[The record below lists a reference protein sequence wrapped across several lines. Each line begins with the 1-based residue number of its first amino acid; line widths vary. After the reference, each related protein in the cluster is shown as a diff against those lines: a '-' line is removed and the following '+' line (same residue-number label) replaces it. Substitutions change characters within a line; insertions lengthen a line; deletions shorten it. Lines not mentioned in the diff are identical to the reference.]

1 VKIDKIQP
9 KASLCLIRRNGE
21 YYANAPV
28 SPIFSNLWFKLT
40 NSPAPS
46 QEKPIDGQ
54 NTIFNHLLKDMN
66 SSGSLAVNI
75 STETGSFEV
84 SLFSINEQ
92 SVLLTLEDRTGIK
105 NLRRQKQVL
114 DDAIKLIDHAHPGAL
129 FQVRRGTDN
138 MMSLEFASPRL
149 GEVMCIPGITVEDF
163 VASIGDSQRHNLFE
177 TFRNCQDE
185 LMIRGEIESPKRYWK
200 IMANILDRDENGT
213 VFLGVLEN
221 STARISQMNQ
231 LEYTT
236 NFLRSITT
244 NIPIGISISD
254 IETRRYLYVNPELS
268 HITGYSEEEFLTQ
281 GLALTKD
288 KLLVDPEEDFFGRL
302 DNLRSYFLS
311 HRPPEDFAIKGIVRI
326 RAKSGDIR
334 VLNIIFRPLGKSDH
348 PDYGKSFIHITE
360 DITDKVSLEDQ
371 RRNDEIMLVQSNKM
385 AELGEMASCL
395 AHEINN
401 PLSILTHLLED
412 LADKYSADE
421 IFEKSFQTLERIT
434 KIVKALTSFARDT
447 GDEGPGDEPVSLKQI
462 LDDTLLLCHNKLTNA
477 HIEIDI
483 TGDLTLNPFINDTM
497 LSQVLLNLINNS
509 FDAIQDNTGEKHIR
523 LAISTLK
530 NKIQL
535 SFSDSGAAPDVET
548 SQKWFTPFYTSKPKG
563 KGTRL
568 GLTICKN
575 LLEVAGGDIR
585 PVAAKNT
592 TFLITLPIWPNR

>member
-1 VKIDKIQP
+1 M
-9 KASLCLIRRNGE
+9 
-21 YYANAPV
+21 
-28 SPIFSNLWFKLT
+28 NLLAEI
-40 NSPAPS
+40 S
-46 QEKPIDGQ
+46 
-54 NTIFNHLLKDMN
+54 
-66 SSGSLAVNI
+66 SSGSLAANI
-75 STETGSFEV
+75 STDSGSFEV
-84 SLFSINEQ
+84 SLFSINEN
-92 SVLLTLEDRTGIK
+92 SVLMTLEDRTSIK
-105 NLRRQKQVL
+105 NLRKQKQVL

-129 FQVRRGTDN
+129 FQVRRGLDN

-149 GEVMCIPGITVEDF
+149 GEVLGIPGIEVENF
-163 VASIGDSQRHNLFE
+163 VELIGEAQRHELFE

-185 LMIRGEIESPKRYWK
+185 LMIRGEIPEPQRYWK
-200 IMANILDRDENGT
+200 IMANILDQDDQGT

-236 NFLRSITT
+236 NFLKSITT

-254 IETRRYLYVNPELS
+254 IETKKYLYVNPELS

-288 KLLVDPEEDFFGRL
+288 KLLVDPEEDFFTRL
-302 DNLRSYFLS
+302 DNLRAYFLS
-311 HRPPEDFAIKGIVRI
+311 KRPAEDFAIKGIVRV
-326 RAKSGDIR
+326 RTKSGDIR
-334 VLNIIFRPLGKSDH
+334 VLNIIFRPLGKPDH
-348 PDYGKSFIHITE
+348 PEYGKNFIHITE
-360 DITDKVSLEDQ
+360 DITDKVSFEEQ
-371 RRNDEIMLVQSNKM
+371 RRNDEILLVQSNKM

-412 LADKYSADE
+412 LADNHSDE
-421 IFEKSFQTLERIT
+421 IVFEKSFHTLERIN

-477 HIEIDI
+477 RIDFKI
-483 TGDLTLNPFINDTM
+483 TGDLSLNPFINDTM

-509 FDAIQDNTGEKHIR
+509 FDSIQDKSGEKHI
-523 LAISTLK
+523 LLVISSQK
-530 NKIQL
+530 NKIHL
-535 SFSDSGAAPDVET
+535 EFSDSGIAPSLET
-548 SQKWFTPFYTSKPKG
+548 CHKWFTPFYTSKPKG
-563 KGTRL
+563 KGTGL

-575 LLEVAGGDIR
+575 LLMAAGGDIK

-592 TFLITLPIWPNR
+592 TFLVTLPIWPHR